1 MGWETFSVRGK
12 DVVGAGIARDAKAS
26 RIEVGLNLATGQPQS
41 GKACIILNA
50 REYVRIGSGNGIIK
64 YRPDEVVSLQRSW

>member
-26 RIEVGLNLATGQPQS
+26 KIEVGLNLTTGQPQS

-50 REYVRIGSGNGIIK
+50 RECARIGSGKGIIK
-64 YRPDEVVSLQRSW
+64 CRPEEVMSLQRSW